1 MKKGILNKIVLSSF
15 LLLSTISL
23 SLLTSCNDTNSEG
36 KTTITF
42 FGWGNETE
50 VALTEQF
57 VNEYNESQD
66 EIYVKYTSI
75 PSEDYAT
82 KIGNALRSKNP
93 PDVLIAGD
101 GEIKPWIELG
111 GLASLDEYLD
121 NSQVFDLSD
130 FWEEGQN
137 RYLYNVETR
146 MNGSGHYYGVMRD
159 LSPTV
164 LFYNKTAFEKVGITC
179 ISLSEEECLK
189 QYGCAAG
196 YFEHEGKKY
205 FNNKI
210 AMNWEEMLELSK
222 INTFNTNSE
231 YRNPSASTTYGIY
244 YVNWFSLGWSVG
256 ANSLQFVEDSSEKLG
271 GHYEFSLNDTRPN
284 YSVKEGQTVTI
295 GSKTYNEGELIDYGH
310 LDLLTMED
318 KSKCNE
324 LPSALEAMQFYVD
337 LSTKYNVAPKPN
349 FMNSTSSYSVFA
361 SGNQTAMIVDSRYAV
376 GIYRSLIK
384 EPGKGNGFE
393 WDCAPLPVHE
403 NGIKA
408 GHSGSLA
415 YCISAKSKNKD
426 AAFKFIEYIN
436 GEEGQIAFAQ
446 AGFTI
451 PNTKTLSNSEYF
463 LQSAKA
469 PYNSEVFIEAAAYQT
484 VGDWGFL
491 PSKDWIT
498 PWANRLNGDVLNG
511 NTPLK
516 NALDASAA
524 ETQKVIDNYYSK
536 I

>member
-1 MKKGILNKIVLSSF
+1 MRKRLLFICCLFLGVLTLYSCGEENSS
-15 LLLSTISL
+15 
-23 SLLTSCNDTNSEG
+23 G

-111 GLASLDEYLD
+111 GLASLDEYLE
-121 NSQVFDLSD
+121 NSSVFDLSD

-137 RYLYNVETR
+137 RYLYNTETR

-164 LFYNKTAFEKVGITC
+164 LFYNKTAFERVGITC
-179 ISLSEEECLK
+179 ISLSEEECLNK
-189 QYGCAAG
+189 YGVAAG
-196 YFEHEGKKY
+196 YFEYEGKKY
-205 FNNKI
+205 FNNQI

-222 INTFNTNSE
+222 INTFNTASE
-231 YRNPSASTTYGIY
+231 YRNASATTTYGIY

-256 ANSLQFVEDSSEKLG
+256 ANSLQFVEGSNALG

-284 YSVKEGQTVTI
+284 YSVKEGKTVSV
-295 GSKTYNEGELIDYGH
+295 GGKTYNAGELIDYGH
-310 LDLLTMED
+310 LDLLTASD
-318 KSKCNE
+318 KENCYE

-384 EPGKGNGFE
+384 PVGNGNGFE

-403 NGIKA
+403 HGIKA

-415 YCISAKSKNKD
+415 YCISNKSRHKD
-426 AAFKFIEYIN
+426 EAFKFIEYIN
-436 GEEGQIAFAQ
+436 GEKGQIAFAE

-451 PNTKTLSNSEYF
+451 PNTKTLSNSEHF
-463 LQSAKA
+463 LQSDKM
-469 PYNSEVFIEAAAYQT
+469 PYNSKVFVDAAAYQT

-491 PSKDWIT
+491 PSKDWIS

-511 NTPLK
+511 KTSLK
-516 NALDASAA
+516 DALDASKD

-536 I
+536 LLG